1 MAGRMGRRLGPL
13 LLVVLLLAAAGVR
26 LAESTRAGRLLDGE
40 AQARA
45 TLAEL
50 HRACA
55 ALAQDGR
62 VTPDLAGRALA
73 AVPGLRRLP
82 DVSRE
87 AVAYATDGAFVYGL
101 ATQLRTDADTVRPR
115 QGWILRAWP
124 ADFGTSGD
132 REYQLADDGVL
143 WEGQNRLGRSGTRHG
158 FPPAFPEP
166 DAGQPRAPWWT
177 VPLPAHR

>member
-1 MAGRMGRRLGPL
+1 MVRRMGRRFGPL
-13 LLVVLLLAAAGVR
+13 LLVALLLAAAAVR
-26 LAESTRAGRLLDGE
+26 LAESARAGRLLAGE
-40 AQARA
+40 ARARA

-62 VTPDLAGRALA
+62 SVPDLAGRALA
-73 AVPGLRRLP
+73 AVKGLRRLA

-87 AVAYATDGAFVYGL
+87 AVVYATDDDYVYGL
-101 ATQLRTDADTVRPR
+101 ATQVRTDADTDRPH

-132 REYQLADDGVL
+132 REYQLADDGAL
-143 WEGQNRLGRSGTRHG
+143 WEGQNRIGRSGTRHG

-166 DAGQPRAPWWT
+166 DVGQPRAPWWQVT
-177 VPLPAHR
+177 LPVHR

>member
-1 MAGRMGRRLGPL
+1 MGRRLGPL
-13 LLVVLLLAAAGVR
+13 LLVALLLAAAGVR
-26 LAESTRAGRLLDGE
+26 LAESARAERLLSGE
-40 AQARA
+40 ARARA

-62 VTPDLAGRALA
+62 VVPDLAGRALA
-73 AVPGLRRLP
+73 AVPGLRRLA
-82 DVSRE
+82 DASRE
-87 AVAYATDGAFVYGL
+87 AVVYAADAAYTYGL
-101 ATQLRTDADTVRPR
+101 ATQVRSEAETDRPH

-124 ADFGTSGD
+124 ADFGATGD

-143 WEGQNRLGRSGTRHG
+143 WEGQNRLGRSGQRHG
-158 FPPAFPEP
+158 FPPAFPDPEV
-166 DAGQPRAPWWT
+166 GQPRAPWWP

>member
-1 MAGRMGRRLGPL
+1 MGRRMGRRLGPL

-26 LAESTRAGRLLDGE
+26 VAQSARAGRLLAGE

-62 VTPDLAGRALA
+62 VVPDLPGRALA
-73 AVPGLRRLP
+73 GVPGLRRLP
-82 DVSRE
+82 DASRE
-87 AVAYATDGAFVYGL
+87 AVVYARDEGYLYGL
-101 ATQLRTDADTVRPR
+101 ATQVRTDTETDRTR

-124 ADFGTSGD
+124 ADFGTTGD

-158 FPPAFPEP
+158 FPPDFPEP
-166 DAGQPRAPWWT
+166 EVGQPRAPWWQ